1 MQTTNTFSVWGEGIS
16 SSEIV
21 RGGEA
26 SAEAYAVAAKK
37 GFAREGCEGDQWV
50 VEVTCSESDL
60 DAQTRHDSATKGYAR
75 MVTSDPSG

>member
-1 MQTTNTFSVWGEGIS
+1 MYRMKKTFAVWGEGIS

-21 RGGEA
+21 RGGETTH
-26 SAEAYAVAAKK
+26 EACAVAADKG
-37 GFAREGCEGDQWV
+37 GFAREGCEGNQWV

-75 MVTSDPSG
+75 IPKARA